1 MKRKFHNSLLDK
13 IQNLSD
19 RNPNEF
25 WKLVN
30 TIKTNKSSRTSN
42 ELSPTEWFDSFEKL
56 HSGTLMPGSQFVYL
70 VKIDKKIRKK

>member
-56 HSGTLMPGSQFVYL
+56 NSGTLMPGSQFVYL
-70 VKIDKKIRKK
+70 AKIDKKS